1 MKRLVLFVVALIFA
15 FCVTAMADEPMAPA
29 AGSNMEKAAPAKAEK
44 KKMMKKKKMKKMKK
58 DEKKDMAPAET
69 PAK

>member
-29 AGSNMEKAAPAKAEK
+29 AGANMEKAAPAKAEK
-44 KKMMKKKKMKKMKK
+44 KKMKK
-58 DEKKDMAPAET
+58 
-69 PAK
+69 